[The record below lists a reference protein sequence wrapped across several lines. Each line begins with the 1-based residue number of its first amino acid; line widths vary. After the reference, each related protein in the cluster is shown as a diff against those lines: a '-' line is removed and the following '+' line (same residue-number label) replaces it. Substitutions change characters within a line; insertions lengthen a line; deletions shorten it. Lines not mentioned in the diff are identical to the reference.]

1 MSTGKLFEKLVYNRL
16 LLRELSNNVT
26 QAEAKVQKAKLK
38 IKLSNPL
45 MIEDLDT
52 LLDSKNELERAV
64 AQKNL
69 CEAEYKKLESEVLSL
84 FEGIENKRVSF
95 TVLKDAQNLK
105 NPNYSISV
113 QKNHIELY
121 GEGLQG

>member
-16 LLRELSNNVT
+16 LFRELNNDVN
-26 QAEAKVQKAKLK
+26 QAEARVQKAKLK

-45 MIEDLDT
+45 MIEDLDA
-52 LLDSKNELERAV
+52 LLDAKNELERV
-64 AQKNL
+64 VTQKNL
-69 CEAEYKKLESEVLSL
+69 CESEYRNLESEVLNL

-95 TVLKDAQNLK
+95 TVLKDTQHLK

>member
-16 LLRELSNNVT
+16 LLRELNNSVT

-45 MIEDLDT
+45 MIEDLDA
-52 LLDSKNELERAV
+52 LMDSKNELEGAV
-64 AQKNL
+64 TQKNL
-69 CEAEYKKLESEVLSL
+69 CEAEYKQLESEVLSL

-95 TVLKDAQNLK
+95 TVLKDTQSLK
-105 NPNYSISV
+105 NSNYSISV